1 MKEEA
6 VLFGRTG
13 SLVGILTDPP
23 ADNGRGLSPAVILL
37 NPGIVH
43 RVGPGRIYVK
53 IARALA
59 AAGFVVF
66 RFDFSSIGDSGVRP
80 DHLPFEKSS
89 VQEAQD
95 AMDWLNAA
103 RGVQQFIL
111 LGGCSGAR
119 VALETACS
127 DPRVAGAILMNFVLP
142 ETDEE
147 TETPDRANRTAG
159 FYYWNFALFDSKSW
173 GKLLTGRANYRNLFQ
188 ALKAKARSK
197 CTSARNP
204 SQESAQF
211 QAQLRQLA
219 GRGVHLTFVCSQGD
233 PCVDDLKEAGRN
245 ELKSLC
251 ALGRITLEVI
261 PRSDHTFSSLFD
273 HERLLQVILEQV
285 GSTTRIIRKPAS
297 LPEELATLHPARD
310 PIYR

>member
-6 VLFGRTG
+6 VFFGKAG
-13 SLVGILTDPP
+13 SLVGILTDPSP
-23 ADNGRGLSPAVILL
+23 DSGRGLSPAVILL

-66 RFDFSSIGDSGVRP
+66 RFDFSSIGDSGVRR
-80 DHLPFEKSS
+80 DHLPFEKSA

-95 AMDWLNAA
+95 AMDWLNSA

-111 LGGCSGAR
+111 LGGCSGAQ

-127 DPRVAGAILMNFVLP
+127 DRRVDGAILMNFVLA
-142 ETDEE
+142 ETDEQ
-147 TETPDRANRTAG
+147 TESPERTNRTAG
-159 FYYWNFALFDSKSW
+159 YYYWNFALFDPKSW

-197 CTSARNP
+197 FTSARKLP
-204 SQESAQF
+204 QESAQF
-211 QAQLRQLA
+211 QEQLRHVA
-219 GRGVHLTFVCSQGD
+219 GRGVHLTFVCSQ
-233 PCVDDLKEAGRN
+233 DDSGAQDLQEAGGN
-245 ELKSLC
+245 ELKRLC
-251 ALGRITLEVI
+251 ALGRVALKVI
-261 PRSDHTFSSLFD
+261 PRSNHTFSSLFD
-273 HERLLQVILEQV
+273 HERLLQVILERV
-285 GSTTRIIRKPAS
+285 CSTTPISKKLTS
-297 LPEELATLHPARD
+297 LREEISTLRTA
-310 PIYR
+310 